1 MAKKDNKGT
10 SSNKVI
16 LDKKNGKG
24 KHKKNHGPND
34 QKPKKYRGQGR
45 WLITVGDMLFLTLMY
60 K

>member
-24 KHKKNHGPND
+24 KHKKKTTD
-34 QKPKKYRGQGR
+34 
-45 WLITVGDMLFLTLMY
+45 LMT
-60 K
+60 KNLKNTEDKVDD